1 MSCLRTGQES
11 DHAIILLSV
20 LSVIVCI
27 LISKT
32 FKRVW
37 KRVDRTDSVR
47 KIALASF
54 VRAMSAVLWP
64 IVLLTLIIPREEH
77 NNPNIIYPLV
87 WNTLIWFLDS
97 RLLHYSKSGDG
108 RVASISLPPSS
119 ITGLTFGLCGMVGSN
134 PTSKYSH
141 LFMYSIIGCLSLVL
155 PSHNLQSGCIEE
167 QLFESIQKSALMW
180 CIGILITAVVLTRQC
195 SKQNVVY

>member
-87 WNTLIWFLDS
+87 WNTLIWVS
-97 RLLHYSKSGDG
+97 
-108 RVASISLPPSS
+108 
-119 ITGLTFGLCGMVGSN
+119 
-134 PTSKYSH
+134 
-141 LFMYSIIGCLSLVL
+141 
-155 PSHNLQSGCIEE
+155 
-167 QLFESIQKSALMW
+167 
-180 CIGILITAVVLTRQC
+180 
-195 SKQNVVY
+195 